1 MTRSPG
7 KDMRR
12 AAVLSLL
19 ALTSFMG
26 ACGKRK
32 QEPMADGKP
41 IQPPLLPRKNYD
53 TAKLFNGISLKSTVS
68 GTASDLTALQAAAD
82 TNSYG
87 LDINLTVAWPRA
99 ATNAPDLAAA
109 TPELPSLL
117 PDLGSLLQG
126 VAPSPDFAKLLEH
139 KERNLRANLS
149 TLQRL
154 PYRDSLYDCQTILEL
169 RSRKTGRQA
178 LLVQAVMNVNTDGSD
193 GDRNLEIEKLS
204 ALFQPQTNYRWAKS
218 TSHPNPC
225 LAEAE
230 KRLTALEDDLARVAP
245 ATEAVDRGKQQ
256 AELSTVKATIAELK
270 RWSFLTGTAD
280 PFIVLPSF
288 MVGKKPG
295 QPSIGD
301 YAVVIAG
308 GKLYPAVL
316 GDLGPSHK
324 IGEASLRLCR
334 AIDPKSG
341 ADHRPASHP
350 GVVYL
355 VFPDSADKPLTVP
368 DYKKW
373 SDCCRALWKEFGG
386 GDTAPWHEWTSLE
399 KPWPTPTPSPL
410 PSLSPSPEASSS
422 GASGVLHPAGT
433 NPATT
438 CTPTTTVPPT
448 NTTSSR

>member
-1 MTRSPG
+1 MRIPG
-7 KDMRR
+7 KHIRR
-12 AAVLSLL
+12 TAILSLL
-19 ALTSFMG
+19 ALTSFQ
-26 ACGKRK
+26 ASCGKRDREPKTEEKPK
-32 QEPMADGKP
+32 QIPV
-41 IQPPLLPRKNYD
+41 LPRKSYD
-53 TAKLFNGISLKSTVS
+53 TAKLFNGITLRSTVLGDPS
-68 GTASDLTALQAAAD
+68 ELTAIQAAAD
-82 TNSYG
+82 TNSYR
-87 LDINLTVAWPRA
+87 LDINLKVAWPKA
-99 ATNAPDLAAA
+99 ATSVPDLSAA

-117 PDLGSLLQG
+117 PDLGSLLHE
-126 VAPSPDFAKLLEH
+126 VTPSPDFAKLLEN

-169 RSRKTGRQA
+169 SARKTGRQA

-204 ALFQPQTNYRWAKS
+204 TLFQPQTNYRWAKS
-218 TSHPNPC
+218 SAHPNPC

-230 KRLTALEDDLARVAP
+230 KRLAGLEAEIAGVSQPPGD
-245 ATEAVDRGKQQ
+245 VDRSKQE
-256 AELSTVKATIAELK
+256 AELTTLKATIAELK
-270 RWSFLTGTAD
+270 RWSFLAGTAD

-295 QPSIGD
+295 QPAIGD

-341 ADHRPASHP
+341 AEHRPASHP
-350 GVVYL
+350 GIVYL
-355 VFPDSADKPLTVP
+355 VFPGSADKPFAVP

-373 SDCCRALWKEFGG
+373 TERCRTLWKEFGG
-386 GDTAPWHEWTSLE
+386 SDTAPWHEWTSLE
-399 KPWPTPTPSPL
+399 KPWPTPTPVPT
-410 PSLSPSPEASSS
+410 PSPTPDSEPTS
-422 GASGVLHPAGT
+422 GT
-433 NPATT
+433 NPAVLTLPGNSSS
-438 CTPTTTVPPT
+438 TPTPAPILQ
-448 NTTSSR
+448 